1 MSEQPSTAAES
12 GSTSTSQDDGARRPR
27 KPKFQKFGQK
37 RKEVEPEEPLDYK
50 NWQYLQ
56 RFIGPTGK
64 IVSRRRSN
72 FSGQNQRK
80 LAAAIKRAR
89 IVGLLPFV
97 GKG

>member
-1 MSEQPSTAAES
+1 MSD
-12 GSTSTSQDDGARRPR
+12 TSMGGYGSQDGGRGGR
-27 KPKFQKFGQK
+27 KQKFQKFGQK
-37 RKEVEPEEPLDYK
+37 RKEVEPEESLDYK

-80 LAAAIKRAR
+80 LAAGIKRAR
-89 IVGLLPFV
+89 LVGLLPFV

>member
-1 MSEQPSTAAES
+1 MSD
-12 GSTSTSQDDGARRPR
+12 TSTSAGSATQGDEGRRGPR
-27 KPKFQKFGQK
+27 KPKFSKFGQK
-37 RKEVEPEEPLDYK
+37 PREVEPEEPLDYK

-80 LAAAIKRAR
+80 LAIAIKRAR
-89 IVGLLPFV
+89 AVGLLPFV
-97 GKG
+97 GRG